1 MAGKGGGGSQRW
13 LLTYSDMITLMM
25 VFFVM
30 LFSTAQID
38 LEKYRRVAQSLQ
50 RAFGGGSGAIIVPIS
65 EEEGGSWESE
75 YSKPVLIEA
84 PTVSYDPTDVSS
96 ELGDAIAR
104 AGIEGQVSVRTHIEG
119 VIISLSED
127 LIFPPGSAELQPKGK
142 EALDD
147 IAAVLHTMPNAVRVE
162 GHTDDRPTNNP
173 DYPTNWELSTARAVS
188 IVRYLVERKRL
199 RRSMIGTI
207 SPRRLMTPSTNS
219 AARGTRVTSGILMI
233 PCTREISRP
242 YSSSASENTT
252 TCSSLTCALVSIAI
266 DVTPCSRD
274 RPALP
279 G

>member
-1 MAGKGGGGSQRW
+1 MAGKGGGGAQRW

-50 RAFGGGSGAIIVPIS
+50 RAFGGGSSAIIVPIS

-127 LIFPPGSAELQPKGK
+127 LVFAPGSAELQPKGK
-142 EALDD
+142 AALDD

-173 DYPTNWELSTARAVS
+173 DYPTNWELSTARAVT
-188 IVRYLVERKRL
+188 IVRYLVEQ
-199 RRSMIGTI
+199 GI
-207 SPRRLMTPSTNS
+207 SPARLS
-219 AARGTRVTSGILMI
+219 AAGMASYQPLVPNDTPEQRALNRRANLVVVYPIDSQEFRVNLLPELEAIKSPITGI
-233 PCTREISRP
+233 
-242 YSSSASENTT
+242 
-252 TCSSLTCALVSIAI
+252 
-266 DVTPCSRD
+266 
-274 RPALP
+274 
-279 G
+279 GQ

>member
-1 MAGKGGGGSQRW
+1 MARGGGGTQRW

-38 LEKYRRVAQSLQ
+38 LRKYQRVAESLQ
-50 RAFGGGSGAIIVPIS
+50 RAFGGGSGTIIVPIG
-65 EEEGGSWESE
+65 EAEGGAWESD
-75 YSKPVLIEA
+75 YSKPVLIEVPSA
-84 PTVSYDPTDVSS
+84 SYGPTDVSA

-104 AGIEGQVSVRTHIEG
+104 AGIAGQVSVRTHIEG

-188 IVRYLVERKRL
+188 IVRYLIEK
-199 RRSMIGTI
+199 GI
-207 SPRRLMTPSTNS
+207 SPSRLS
-219 AARGTRVTSGILMI
+219 AAGMACYQPLVPNDTSEERAMNRRASLVII
-233 PCTREISRP
+233 YPID
-242 YSSSASENTT
+242 SSDFQVN
-252 TCSSLTCALVSIAI
+252 L
-266 DVTPCSRD
+266 
-274 RPALP
+274 LP
-279 G
+279 ELDAMKSPITGLGQ